1 VTERENE
8 DESAGESSGAG
19 AAVGLSAL
27 LLAACGG
34 GSGGGTTPP
43 PAQSPPPPA
52 VPPPPAPPPPPPPPP
67 PVTITDAEASR
78 FLLQAQFAAT
88 DADLTAVKASGY
100 AAWLASNYSVAP
112 GQTGVAWLDERGH
125 NSITSEQR
133 YFWPQ
138 FGDFMI
144 WNQLLAGPDQM
155 RKRFAFALS
164 EFFVVSLSPIDG
176 FYPPY
181 VIAAYWDVLCSN
193 AYGNFR
199 TLLEDI
205 TLNAGMGFFL
215 NTKGNLKEDA
225 NGRQPDENYAREIM
239 QLFTI
244 GLYELNADGTLRLDA
259 NSNPIETY
267 GQSDITNLARVF
279 TGYDWD
285 YLSNGG
291 TFTNVTWHD

>member
-1 VTERENE
+1 VTELENDGRTQGDPPE
-8 DESAGESSGAG
+8 GSSNAGAG
-19 AAVGLSAL
+19 AGAGAGVAVALSAL
-27 LLAACGG
+27 TLAGCGG
-34 GSGGGTTPP
+34 GGGSSAPP
-43 PAQSPPPPA
+43 PAQN
-52 VPPPPAPPPPPPPPP
+52 PPPPPPVPP

-78 FLLQAQFAAT
+78 FLLQAQFAVT
-88 DADLTAVKASGY
+88 DSDLAAVKANGY
-100 AAWLASNYSVAP
+100 SAWLASSYNQP
-112 GQTGVAWLDERGH
+112 LGQTGVAWLDSRGH

-155 RKRFAFALS
+155 RKRLALALS

-181 VIAAYWDVLCSN
+181 VIGAYWDVLTAN
-193 AYGNFR
+193 VYGNFR
-199 TLLEDI
+199 TLLERI

-225 NGRQPDENYAREIM
+225 SGRQPDENYAREVM

-244 GLYELNADGTLRLDA
+244 GLLELNQDGTPRLDA
-259 NSNPIETY
+259 NNQPIETY

-285 YLSNGG
+285 YTRC
-291 TFTNVTWHD
+291 TFTETPA